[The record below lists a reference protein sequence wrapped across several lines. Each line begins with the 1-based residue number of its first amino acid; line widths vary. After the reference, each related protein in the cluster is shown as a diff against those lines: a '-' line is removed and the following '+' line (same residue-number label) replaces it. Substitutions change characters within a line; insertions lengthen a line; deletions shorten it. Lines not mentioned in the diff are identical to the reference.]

1 MKDFLNRLKA
11 HKVTI
16 ICTTIVILSLGIGIT
31 YLKYEEIAKNLSS
44 ISTRELIAF
53 IICFPGIVI
62 LFIFYIKERYLSIR
76 KEVDDYYEIAKKAVL
91 NSTNSANILKKKKE
105 KKSES
110 NDEINK
116 DATDIIE
123 LMLLNMKEIKEYY
136 VLSKTMSKRS
146 FRSFLLSVIMCIFG
160 FIIISASIIAMFVI
174 DISFTQ
180 SVVPVIGGA
189 IVEVIAGTSLVVY
202 KKSLE
207 QLNQYYDSLH
217 NNERFLSLVN
227 IVDKLS
233 DDKKDETYINI
244 INNQLEALK
253 YSQ

>member
-1 MKDFLNRLKA
+1 MKDFLNRLKV

-16 ICTTIVILSLGIGIT
+16 ICTMVVILSLGIGII
-31 YLKYEEIAKNLSS
+31 YLEYEKIAKTISG

-53 IICFPGIVI
+53 IICFPGFLI
-62 LFIFYIKERYLSIR
+62 LFIFTIKEKYFLTS
-76 KEVDDYYEIAKKAVL
+76 KEVDEYYEIAKKAIL
-91 NSTNSANILKKKKE
+91 NSTDILKKKNE
-105 KKSES
+105 TKSDLNNE
-110 NDEINK
+110 NNK
-116 DATDIIE
+116 SATDIIE

-136 VLSKTMSKRS
+136 ILSKTMAKS
-146 FRSFLLSVIMCIFG
+146 SFLLAVIMCILG

-180 SVVPVIGGA
+180 SIIPIIGGA

-253 YSQ
+253 NTQ